1 MILNLQRFAGDV
13 AEEGPLAH
21 RLELFG
27 PERER
32 LDREGQL
39 EVLGDVED
47 LLDAISSRSLEI
59 GNDHEIDVAQL
70 VYIPSRHASE
80 QKDFYRMELGTDSFD

>member
-47 LLDAISSRSLEI
+47 LLYAISSRSQ
-59 GNDHEIDVAQL
+59 GNQGQSTFCL
-70 VYIPSRHASE
+70 SSMKQQRH
-80 QKDFYRMELGTDSFD
+80 LTG

>member
-1 MILNLQRFAGDV
+1 M
-13 AEEGPLAH
+13 AEEGSFAR

-27 PERER
+27 SKRKR

-39 EVLGDVED
+39 QVLSDIEY

-59 GNDHEIDVAQL
+59 GNDYEVDVAQL
-70 VYIPSRHASE
+70 VDIPSRHASE
-80 QKDFYRMELGTDSFD
+80 QKDIDRTELGTDSFD